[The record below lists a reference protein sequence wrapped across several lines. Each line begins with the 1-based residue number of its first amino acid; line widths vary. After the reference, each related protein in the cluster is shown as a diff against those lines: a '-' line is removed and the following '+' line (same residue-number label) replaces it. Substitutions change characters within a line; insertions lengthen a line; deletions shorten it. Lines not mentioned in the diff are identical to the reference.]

1 MPMFAAGVSGEE
13 TAKPMSFETL
23 AAPMGLLAELT
34 HRCPLGCP
42 YCSNPLALEPRE
54 HELDTETWMRVFNDA
69 AQLGVMQVHLS
80 GGEPSA
86 RRDVVE
92 LTAAARHAGLY
103 TNLITS
109 AIGVTTRTMRA
120 LYEAGL
126 DHVQVSIQ
134 DSDAASSDHI
144 AGYRGAFQRKLRLAT
159 EVVQLGLPLTIN
171 AVVHRANIARIAEMV
186 DLAISLNAKRI
197 EIAHV
202 QYYGWALKNRAALMP
217 TREQVKRAA
226 ADLDELRRTRGDR
239 IVIDAVI
246 PDYYAR
252 FPKPCVGG
260 WGRRSLN
267 VTPSG
272 RVLPCHAAESI
283 PGLEFWNVRDHSLDE
298 IWTSSP
304 AFNAFRGTAF
314 LPEPCASCERRE
326 IDFGGCRCQAF
337 ALTGDARATD
347 PVCHLSPHHAVLAEL
362 AAMQAEE
369 SYSYR
374 RMKAG

>member
-1 MPMFAAGVSGEE
+1 
-13 TAKPMSFETL
+13 
-23 AAPMGLLAELT
+23 
-34 HRCPLGCP
+34 
-42 YCSNPLALEPRE
+42 
-54 HELDTETWMRVFNDA
+54 
-69 AQLGVMQVHLS
+69 VHLS
-80 GGEPSA
+80 GGEPGA
-86 RRDVVE
+86 RRDLVE
-92 LTAAARHAGLY
+92 IAASAREAGLY

-109 AIGVTTRTMRA
+109 GIGITTRTIRD
-120 LYEAGL
+120 LWEAGL

-134 DSDAASSDHI
+134 DSDAVSSDHI
-144 AGYRGAFQRKLRLAT
+144 AGYRGAFQRKLALAT
-159 EVVQLGLPLTIN
+159 EAAQLGLPLTIN
-171 AVVHRANIARIAEMV
+171 AVVHRGNIARIREMV
-186 DLAISLNAKRI
+186 DLAIKLKAKRI
-197 EIAHV
+197 EIAHA

-217 TREQVKRAA
+217 TREQVDRAMA
-226 ADLDELRRTRGDR
+226 ELEEVRQAQHGH
-239 IVIDAVI
+239 IVIDAVL

-283 PGLEFWNVRDHSLDE
+283 PGLEFWNVRDHSLGE

-347 PVCHLSPHHAVLAEL
+347 PVCHLSPRHALVMEL
-362 AAMQAEE
+362 AAVQEDKP
-369 SYSYR
+369 YSYR
-374 RMKAG
+374 RM

>member
-1 MPMFAAGVSGEE
+1 Y
-13 TAKPMSFETL
+13 L
-23 AAPMGLLAELT
+23 
-34 HRCPLGCP
+34 
-42 YCSNPLALEPRE
+42 RE
-54 HELDTETWMRVFNDA
+54 HEPATETWMRVFNDA

-109 AIGVTTRTMRA
+109 GIGVTARTMRA

-144 AGYRGAFQRKLRLAT
+144 AGYRGAFQRTLRLAT
-159 EVVQLGLPLTIN
+159 EVVELGLPLTIN

-226 ADLDELRRTRGDR
+226 ADL
-239 IVIDAVI
+239 
-246 PDYYAR
+246 
-252 FPKPCVGG
+252 
-260 WGRRSLN
+260 
-267 VTPSG
+267 
-272 RVLPCHAAESI
+272 
-283 PGLEFWNVRDHSLDE
+283 
-298 IWTSSP
+298 
-304 AFNAFRGTAF
+304 
-314 LPEPCASCERRE
+314 
-326 IDFGGCRCQAF
+326 
-337 ALTGDARATD
+337 
-347 PVCHLSPHHAVLAEL
+347 
-362 AAMQAEE
+362 
-369 SYSYR
+369 
-374 RMKAG
+374 